1 MYRDLEDIIYS
12 LRETYNGM
20 QAKVNV
26 WQKTVEEWNKDDEIK
41 KARDDAEYWR
51 KHSLCHLS
59 NKELERLKNFQERH
73 YKKCAEPLH
82 SKIVGNTYTYD
93 LTGTGIGTII
103 KVTCPLCGES
113 EDITDTSSW

>member
-1 MYRDLEDIIYS
+1 MYRNFEDIIYS
-12 LRETYNGM
+12 LREAYTGM
-20 QAKVNV
+20 QAEINV
-26 WQKTVEEWNKDDEIK
+26 LQETVEEWNKDDEIQ
-41 KARDDAEYWR
+41 KARNDAEWWR
-51 KHSLCHLS
+51 KHSLCYLS
-59 NKELERLKNFQERH
+59 DKELKRLENFQERH

-82 SKIVGNTYTYD
+82 SKIAGNTYIYD